1 MLWLI
6 NGGEMKIELIVDHYA
21 KLAIKPAWLDYV
33 RHQVKLMEQEPAFHG
48 ISKLIAQRIKEL
60 NESVPNN

>member
-1 MLWLI
+1 MNLQ
-6 NGGEMKIELIVDHYA
+6 MIVEHYA

-48 ISKLIAQRIKEL
+48 IGKLIALRIKEL

>member
-6 NGGEMKIELIVDHYA
+6 NGGEMKIKLIVDHYA

-33 RHQVKLMEQEPAFHG
+33 RYQVKLMEQEPAFHG
-48 ISKLIAQRIKEL
+48 IGKLIAQRIKEL
-60 NESVPNN
+60 NADRHV